1 VVSDEGSVGRG
12 HLDDFQDPEKDVPVI
27 LTTSQMLTTGVDAP
41 TCRNIVLFKPINS
54 MVDFKQII
62 GRGTRVSEEHGKF
75 WFTIIDYV
83 GATQLFYDPTFDG
96 EPVRVTKT
104 QIDEKGNET
113 AVEDSEDG
121 TLEEPE
127 VPGTFEVPGTS
138 QVSELPRKYYLDGV
152 QVYIAGEQAFE
163 LDPDGNVLRTME
175 FSDYVS
181 QNVRRLQLS
190 AEHLRQAWPLTE
202 QRREIMERL
211 RAYGIDPAHLAA
223 VTHHEESDALD
234 LLLHV
239 AYNAPLVSRRQ
250 RLEQVRQ
257 KKANFLN
264 TFTPAARQILDALL
278 EKYADYGISQLDDLP
293 SLLHVQPFAGYG
305 APTEI
310 YALFGG
316 PANLAHAVDEIQQG
330 LYEE

>member
-1 VVSDEGSVGRG
+1 
-12 HLDDFQDPEKDVPVI
+12 
-27 LTTSQMLTTGVDAP
+27 
-41 TCRNIVLFKPINS
+41 
-54 MVDFKQII
+54 
-62 GRGTRVSEEHGKF
+62 
-75 WFTIIDYV
+75 
-83 GATQLFYDPTFDG
+83 
-96 EPVRVTKT
+96 
-104 QIDEKGNET
+104 
-113 AVEDSEDG
+113 VEDSEAG
-121 TLEEPE
+121 TLKPEIEETAKDPS
-127 VPGTFEVPGTS
+127 GLGIK
-138 QVSELPRKYYLDGV
+138 ELPRKYYLDGV
-152 QVYIAGEQAFE
+152 DVYIAGEQAFE

-175 FSDYVS
+175 FTDYVT
-181 QNVRRLQLS
+181 QNVRRLHLS

-211 RAYGIDPAHLAA
+211 RSYGIDPAHLAA
-223 VTHHEESDALD
+223 VTHHEDADALD

-250 RLEQVRQ
+250 RLEKVRQ

-264 TFTPAARQILDALL
+264 TFTPAARHILDALL

-293 SLLHVQPFAGYG
+293 SLLRVQPFAGYG